1 MVSIEHRV
9 LRYIEQG
16 RALAFASA
24 YPVAFTGSHGKP
36 PESVRKRMLS
46 QYIEQVRA
54 LVATPAFEHMEQGRP
69 LAFVSAYSV
78 DSGVYKESAR
88 NA

>member
-24 YPVAFTGSHGKP
+24 YPVAFTRSHGKP

-46 QYIEQVRA
+46 QYIEQGRA
-54 LVATPAFEHMEQGRP
+54 LAVILVLHIWNKVGP
-69 LAFVSAYSV
+69 
-78 DSGVYKESAR
+78 
-88 NA
+88 